1 MSIPGKRRENDVGIK
16 KTNKQT
22 NKNLLSVLDSPIVLV
37 NPSGRHPGLASH
49 QSATEVTSA
58 TVDYFVRGEST
69 VENLKAQQMNS

>member
-22 NKNLLSVLDSPIVLV
+22 NKNLLSVLDSPTVLV
-37 NPSGRHPGLASH
+37 NSSGHHPELTSYLLA
-49 QSATEVTSA
+49 AEVPSA
-58 TVDYFVRGEST
+58 TVDYFLRGEST